1 MLSKEEVQRGL
12 NTRIVGKKMFVFE
25 SIDST
30 STCAKAL
37 GDAGTE
43 EGAVVVAEHQ
53 SQGRGRH
60 GRTWEAEPE
69 KNLLF
74 SILLRPSL
82 EKDSAGLLSFYASV
96 AIARA
101 IESTTGIPVEC
112 KWPNDLLING
122 RKCSGILLENSYQQN
137 VLSYS
142 VVGAGVNVNQIEFP
156 SAFGNR
162 VTSLALECGN
172 EYDRKQILQ
181 KILGELDLLYL
192 SVMREDF
199 SRILDEW
206 LRRCRMFGH
215 DVTVRHHNREVRG
228 TAVRL
233 NEDGGLVIQTS
244 GGITTVYAGDVSVVQ
259 K

>member
-1 MLSKEEVQRGL
+1 MFSKEELQRGL

-25 SIDST
+25 TIDST
-30 STCAKAL
+30 STCAKTL

-43 EGAVVVAEHQ
+43 EGAVVLAEHQ
-53 SQGRGRH
+53 SRGRGRH
-60 GRTWEAEPE
+60 GKSWEAEPE

-82 EKDSAGLLSFYASV
+82 EKETAGLLSFYAAV

-101 IESTTGIPVEC
+101 IEATTGLPVEC

-137 VLSYS
+137 ALFYS
-142 VVGAGVNVNQIEFP
+142 VLGAGINVNQTSFP
-156 SAFGNR
+156 PALRDR

-181 KILGELDLLYL
+181 KILAELDLLYL

-199 SRILDEW
+199 SRILEEW
-206 LRRCRMFGH
+206 LRRCRMFGR
-215 DVTVRHHNREVRG
+215 DVTVRHHNQEVRG

-233 NEDGGLVIQTS
+233 KEDGGLVIQTS
-244 GGITTVYAGDVSVVQ
+244 GGTTTVYAGDVSVVS
-259 K
+259 